1 MNSHRTSEPHS
12 CFFPFGFFFTF
23 LFLFVSLLTESNTIL
38 LPSLSFSVLF
48 QLSRLCFLCFTN
60 YKGFLSLLSLFMSLC
75 SIKWCELL
83 VISSTIYLAPAVQVF
98 YSFICGIVTIT
109 SLIAPFLAP
118 ILAFLSRRFLA
129 QVRFSFFSFAQRK
142 VRWLLRIWIKNE
154 ERNREEDDKFS
165 IMFGVVVPVGFFFF
179 FEKGFSCPC
188 SWIIHLKFKYY
199 QTHQLKVESLF
210 SCSNMS
216 HWQVQ
221 CVIS

>member
-1 MNSHRTSEPHS
+1 M
-12 CFFPFGFFFTF
+12 
-23 LFLFVSLLTESNTIL
+23 
-38 LPSLSFSVLF
+38 
-48 QLSRLCFLCFTN
+48 
-60 YKGFLSLLSLFMSLC
+60 
-75 SIKWCELL
+75 
-83 VISSTIYLAPAVQVF
+83 ISSTIYLAPAVQVF

-118 ILAFLSRRFLA
+118 IVAFLSRRFLA

-154 ERNREEDDKFS
+154 ERNREEDDKRFVHTIQNDQFS

-199 QTHQLKVESLF
+199 QTHISQRSNLF
-210 SCSNMS
+210 FLVATCLTDKFSVLS
-216 HWQVQ
+216 H
-221 CVIS
+221 IDS